1 MSDCFFFLFFVRV
14 RKLIATFDGQEIL
27 SFLLWR
33 WCRGVYIE
41 SGCCAILPWG
51 YFNVFGT
58 MWTGCEKLR
67 IWRETAKYVLTILW
81 GNISRMLF
89 LFYLMYRWCS
99 MIWVRL
105 LSYFDVNG
113 PNLTFFLFFTLIDG
127 LWNLW
132 FVDCCWGG
140 SCNLSHSSPQN
151 RHTKKKNKKRTKTL
165 LPAVVFH
172 QVM

>member
-113 PNLTFFLFFTLIDG
+113 PNLTFFFFFYSDWWVVKSLVCG
-127 LWNLW
+127 LLL
-132 FVDCCWGG
+132 GG
-140 SCNLSHSSPQN
+140 KLQSLTFITAKWTH
-151 RHTKKKNKKRTKTL
+151 
-165 LPAVVFH
+165 
-172 QVM
+172 